1 MTGVA
6 QAVDPVCTGHPVPCL
21 EGRGTKASGWRL
33 ARCSGTIAVMSKDY
47 AIRLGRSCKGHPLWV
62 VRFSRQGVCYTR
74 TFSFGEKRTR
84 QQARAAAEAWRDA
97 QLRCVRPMTIIE
109 FAALD
114 RANNTSGV
122 PGVSFYRPKRQP
134 LGIWQARLILGDGT
148 RMVKSFSVKRLGYES
163 ALAQAVA
170 ARRKMEEAASDR
182 PFLRDALA
190 LRCAPLRT
198 AVA

>member
-1 MTGVA
+1 M
-6 QAVDPVCTGHPVPCL
+6 CRGHPVPRL
-21 EGRGTKASGWRL
+21 EGHGTDARGWRVV
-33 ARCSGTIAVMSKDY
+33 RWSGTIAVMSKDY
-47 AIRLGRSCKGHPLWV
+47 AISLGRSSKGHPMWV
-62 VRFSRQGVCYTR
+62 VSFSRQGVLHTR
-74 TFSFGEKRTR
+74 KFSFGQKRTR

-97 QLRCVRPMTIIE
+97 QLRRVQPMTIIE

-148 RMVKSFSVKRLGYES
+148 RMIKSFSVKRLGYEG

-170 ARRKMEEAASDR
+170 ARRKMEEAANDR
-182 PFLRDALA
+182 PFLHDALA